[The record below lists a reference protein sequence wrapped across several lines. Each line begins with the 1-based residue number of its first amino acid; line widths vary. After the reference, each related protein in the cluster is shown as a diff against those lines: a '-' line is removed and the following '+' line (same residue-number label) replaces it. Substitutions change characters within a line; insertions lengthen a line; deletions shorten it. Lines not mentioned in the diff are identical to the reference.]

1 MENKIYI
8 LYKTTNII
16 NGKFYVGIHK
26 QNPKVPPYEFD
37 GYLGSGKIL
46 IDSLKKYGKNN
57 FVRET
62 LSIFESKS
70 EAEKAE
76 KLMVDRLFLENKDV
90 YNLIEGGG
98 CPPYHPTL
106 WTGKKHKDITKIKI
120 SLNRS
125 GKAMGNKHWTK
136 DPSKRQSYNLMIEK
150 NSMKAIEFNKTFKP
164 ALGHK
169 KTNDVKLHLSNLN
182 KQLKWYKNLITGQCV
197 FAKQCPEGFVPGRIF
212 NKNIGE

>member
-16 NGKFYVGIHK
+16 NDKFYVGIHK
-26 QNPKVPPYEFD
+26 QKHGVSPYEFD

-46 IDSLKKYGKNN
+46 IESIQKYGKNN

-62 LSIFESKS
+62 LDTFDTKS
-70 EAEKAE
+70 EAEEAE
-76 KLMVDRLFLENKDV
+76 KLMVNGLFLENKNV

-98 CPPYHPTL
+98 SPPYHPTL
-106 WTGKKHKDITKIKI
+106 WTGKKHKDGTKRKI
-120 SLNRS
+120 SLNRA
-125 GKAMGNKHWTK
+125 GKAVGDNHWTK
-136 DPSKRQSYNLMIEK
+136 DPTKQQSYDLMVKK
-150 NSMKAIEFNKTFKP
+150 NSLKATELNKTLKP

-169 KTNDVKLHLSNLN
+169 KSNDVKLHLSNLN

-197 FAKQCPEGFVPGRIF
+197 FSKQCPDGFVPGRIF